1 MSAAVDD
8 VDVDGLRIAYRRV
21 GTGPPLLLLH
31 GAVSDSRVWRV
42 ELDALSDEFDV
53 VAWDAPGC
61 GASSDPPPTFRLPD
75 YADALAGFVAAVGL
89 EHPHVLGHSFG
100 GALALSLAERHP
112 TVPASLVLAAGYAGW
127 AGSLPSDAVST
138 RLSFALSV
146 ADALPGFDPT
156 SMPGL
161 FSERINP
168 DRTAELVEIM
178 MEIRPAATRAMALG
192 LAEADLR
199 PGLPHVAVPT
209 LVLAGDADERAGLG
223 VTSALHTAIRGSTL
237 VVLPGLG
244 HELFLEDPSACHE
257 AVRQFLRSV

>member
-1 MSAAVDD
+1 M
-8 VDVDGLRIAYRRV
+8 
-21 GTGPPLLLLH
+21 LLH
-31 GAVSDSRVWRV
+31 GAVCDSRVWRV

-75 YADALAGFVAAVGL
+75 YADALAGFVAAIGL
-89 EHPHVLGHSFG
+89 DRPNVLGHSFG
-100 GALALSLAERHP
+100 GALALSLTERHP

-127 AGSLPSDAVST
+127 AGSLSAEAVRT

-146 ADALPGFDPT
+146 ADSLPGFDPT

-161 FSERINP
+161 FSERISP
-168 DRTAELVEIM
+168 DRTAELAEIM
-178 MEIRPAATRAMALG
+178 TEIRSAATRAMALG

-199 PGLPHVAVPT
+199 SALPDVAVPT
-209 LVLAGDADERAGLG
+209 LVLAGDADERAGLD
-223 VTSALHTAIRGSTL
+223 VASALHAGIPGSTI

-244 HELFLEDPSACHE
+244 HELFLEHPGACHQ
-257 AVRQFLRSV
+257 AVRRFLRTV